1 VSATTVTL
9 LNASYE
15 PLGTVSFKQ
24 AVRMLF
30 RQVAIVEE
38 GDYSRMVGP
47 HAWPQ
52 VIRLIRYIYEKWL
65 DRPAKWH
72 RGGVFIRD
80 GHRCAYCGRKAT
92 TIDHLVPR
100 SRGGQWSWENCV
112 AACSGCNERKGD
124 KTPDEAHMPL
134 RYAAPYQPTVR
145 QIVSGRRA
153 AG

>member
-1 VSATTVTL
+1 MSATTVRL

-15 PLGTVSFKQ
+15 PLGTVSFKH

-38 GDYSRMVGP
+38 GDDTRMLGP
-47 HAWPQ
+47 HAWPR

-80 GHRCAYCGRKAT
+80 GHRCAYCGRKAA
-92 TIDHLVPR
+92 TIDHLLPR
-100 SRGGQWSWENCV
+100 SRGGEWSWANCV

-124 KTPDEAHMPL
+124 RTPAEARMPL
-134 RYAAPYQPTVR
+134 RFATPYQPTVR
-145 QIVSGRRA
+145 EIVSGRHTA
-153 AG
+153 